1 MNKNISISVLSIL
14 SLILTTQITLAQ
26 SIKELMEQGDKA
38 LEAGR
43 YPQAEVIWQ
52 KVLRSQ
58 PGNAYA
64 YRKLGDALSKQKKFD
79 EAIAAYRQ
87 AIQINPK

>member
-1 MNKNISISVLSIL
+1 MKKNISISVLSIL

-43 YPQAEVIWQ
+43 YSQAEVIWQ

-64 YRKLGDALSKQKKFD
+64 HAGLGDALSKQKKLD
-79 EAIAAYRQ
+79 EAIYAYRK
-87 AIQINPK
+87 AIQI